1 MNSMTFTLPEEKN
14 IELYRQLLNIYGM
27 KRAKTNE
34 ENENEIILS
43 YPNGIFGD
51 VELQAYISKR
61 KQSPKVII
69 IGEDSAINHTKLNLE
84 ILVGEKLLP
93 QL

>member
-1 MNSMTFTLPEEKN
+1 MNSVTFTLPEEKN
-14 IELYRQLLNIYGM
+14 IELYRQLLNSYGI

-43 YPNGIFGD
+43 YPNGILGD
-51 VELQAYISKR
+51 VELHAYISKK
-61 KQSPKVII
+61 KQAPKVII
-69 IGEDSAINHTKLNLE
+69 IGEHPAINHTKLNLE
-84 ILVGEKLLP
+84 ILVGGKLQP